1 MQQKITC
8 LLKKKINISQSDV
21 SAFLMLFFT
30 IIPTMGILVLQIRSD
45 HILEENNNY
54 RIYVITG
61 IVFLTLLCMIG
72 ALCKRFA
79 REIMMPQIT
88 VIFFWMMYGFLLYLL
103 VKSYSNLLHVY
114 PHLTTGLWVPWH
126 SVSNKKVFGLFTI
139 ASAIGLFLVAWLGKR
154 KRWVEIVR
162 YPVYLGA
169 AALGGIAVY
178 CDNIMAEDIL
188 HGNTYYTSVYN
199 AVMGAPFDYCN
210 QSIYGHYAMFLKYP
224 VKLLGGDMT
233 AFSIVIS
240 FLGAFSI
247 FAVALAMDLCVKNH
261 VISMIGVWAIP
272 VMFLYYKQ
280 NHWQMFPHRI
290 LFAGI
295 TLWLLAL
302 LFHKKHTWI
311 NVLGYVVGGMS
322 FLWNVET
329 GVVCLAVWALACM
342 VKEITEQE
350 CGISFM
356 LKCGIKNVAYTI
368 ATLFGALVCFNVYNI
383 SCGEQWHG
391 FRFLLFPYIDSW
403 NMPEILEVQAASIS
417 QTSEY
422 LAMEKLQEWWEALN
436 STWISA
442 MSLSPLPYKVSPF
455 HLVILLLGIAVVLM
469 EWAMIY
475 KKASA
480 NCMVMGLAAIMAL
493 GHLIYYFNYVYYD
506 YLAIAFFEAVLLLA
520 IMADA
525 EPIKQ
530 LRGFIVPYQK
540 IAIAIL
546 SSLVLCTIWQGDFRL
561 GTRIAEG
568 YYDKSR
574 EEEVIQEI
582 RNAVPEDTFAFGHG
596 IQEIYAQ
603 LGWDTGC
610 YVIDSASMGQ
620 TDSWSELI
628 VQVSQHESCV
638 VSIRNK
644 YNREAITIDKFLS
657 MLGVESNTISVKNYW
672 DLRTDDIWSWDI
684 YYVEINHNME
694 NDI

>member
-1 MQQKITC
+1 MQQRITS
-8 LLKKKINISQSDV
+8 LLKKRISISRDEV
-21 SAFLMLFFT
+21 SAFLMLFF
-30 IIPTMGILVLQIRSD
+30 IVIPTMGIMVLQVRQD
-45 HILEENNNY
+45 HILEQNNNY
-54 RIYVITG
+54 RIYVLTG
-61 IVFLTLLCMIG
+61 IAFLTLLCVIS

-79 REIMMPQIT
+79 REIVIPQIT
-88 VIFFWMMYGFLLYLL
+88 MVLFWMMYVGLINLL
-103 VKSYSNLLHVY
+103 VKCYLNILLVY

-126 SVSNKKVFGLFTI
+126 SVSNKKVFALFAI
-139 ASAIGLFLVAWLGKR
+139 VSAIGIFLVSWPQSWR
-154 KRWVEIVR
+154 KWVEMLR

-188 HGNTYYTSVYN
+188 HGNTYYNSVYN

-240 FLGAFSI
+240 FLGALSI
-247 FAVALAMDLCVKNH
+247 FAVALAMDLCVKNR
-261 VISMIGVWAIP
+261 VIAMIGVWALP

-280 NHWQMFPHRI
+280 NHWQMFPHRV

-311 NVLGYVVGGMS
+311 KWIGYAVGGMS
-322 FLWNVET
+322 VLWNVET
-329 GVVCLAVWALACM
+329 GAICLAVWTLAC
-342 VKEITEQE
+342 VLKDVTEQE
-350 CGISFM
+350 YRIVII
-356 LKCGIKNVAYTI
+356 LKQIMKNIAYTI
-368 ATLFGALVCFNVYNI
+368 LTLFGTLVVFNVYNM
-383 SCGEQWHG
+383 SCGERWHG
-391 FRFLLFPYIDSW
+391 FRFLLFPFIDSW
-403 NMPEILEVQAASIS
+403 DMPGVLQVQAAGVS
-417 QTSEY
+417 QTSDY
-422 LAMEKLQEWWEALN
+422 LAMQKLREWWEALN
-436 STWISA
+436 NTWISA
-442 MSLSPLPYKVSPF
+442 MSVSPLPYKISPWHF
-455 HLVILLLGIAVVLM
+455 VILLLGIAIVLM
-469 EWAMIY
+469 VWTMVY
-475 KKASA
+475 KRASA
-480 NCMVMGLAAIMAL
+480 NCMVMGLAAVMAL

-525 EPIKQ
+525 EPRKQ

-546 SSLVLCTIWQGDFRL
+546 SSLMLCTIWQGDFRL

-574 EEEVIQEI
+574 EAEVIQEI
-582 RNAVPEDTFAFGHG
+582 SSVVPEDTFAFGHG
-596 IQEIYAQ
+596 IQEIYTQ

-610 YVIDSASMGQ
+610 HVIDYASIGQ
-620 TDSWSELI
+620 TDSWYELI
-628 VQVSQHESCV
+628 DCFSKQESCV
-638 VSIRNK
+638 ISIRNK
-644 YNREAITIDKFLS
+644 YNRDPLTIDEFLS
-657 MLGVESNTISVKNYW
+657 MFEVNPDTISVKNYW

-684 YYVEINHNME
+684 YYVEINHNTA